1 MEEKRTPSSYLLE
14 NPKKRSL
21 SLNTFFTFILI
32 SALLLLSAVASLVYY
47 RLTEFQMIL
56 DDITDKSIPALVHSN
71 KVNSQVSSLTY
82 LIEGLTQA
90 SSQASRR
97 IAEQD
102 IDNNVKDILT
112 LIDNSE
118 KDDYLAI
125 HIESIATELDD
136 LNQLI
141 KQKLQFETQITQQ
154 KLIMYQLYKEVMQYM
169 LNNDDKNAQTPAT
182 YLWTIE
188 LADVVTTSS
197 EAITLTRMN
206 QIRQISSKVHAL
218 LASQQ
223 QKIGQLPI
231 LSQSRAN
238 ETIVQLRE
246 VLLGEQGLI
255 TMRMEQLKI
264 TGRAIGRGHFVRN
277 LVNDLSNLVE
287 YQSAK
292 LNDAIQHETQQTNQ
306 QVKQQ
311 IRLMGLM
318 SLLAGVFLLAIMFL
332 IRQRVVKRLEILNKK
347 VRGRI
352 SGGNE
357 ALFIQG
363 NDEITDIARSF
374 NYVVDTIEQQK
385 QKLQELSLTDSLTG
399 IANRRALDQRLSNS
413 LQSALRHQWP
423 LSVLLLDVDYFKAYN
438 DNYGHAKGDKCLK
451 EIAYVLSSNKR
462 RNEDFVAR
470 YGGEEFIYLL
480 PQSDEQGAIHIAELI
495 LTAIIEQKIPHLFSE
510 AAPYVT
516 VSIGIATFSPE
527 QPISAEQLLKN
538 ADLALYQ
545 AKSQGRNQ
553 FFCFSP
559 QTSLE

>member
-1 MEEKRTPSSYLLE
+1 MEEKHTPSSYLLE

-169 LNNDDKNAQTPAT
+169 LNNEDKSLQTPAT

-231 LSQSRAN
+231 LSQSRAT

-510 AAPYVT
+510 AASYVT

-553 FFCFSP
+553 FVCFNP
-559 QTSLE
+559 QTSPE